1 MRARVTG
8 ACRAG
13 RARGP
18 GRALAAASI
27 AVTALLAS
35 CTGGGSAVSTVRPLP
50 TTQPSASA
58 AVQATLAQVDAA
70 LRPSG
75 LVVAPTATAVRPAEP
90 PSFAGV
96 ARWPFHAVLPDDPA
110 GGYFLI
116 YEFAAPA
123 LAADGGRDLA
133 AYIASGPGRVQYA
146 PDVRFVLRQ
155 VGPTLVF
162 YPWSPASSPDPRT
175 SDLAAALASVGSGV
189 PIPPD

>member
-1 MRARVTG
+1 MTNTR
-8 ACRAG
+8 RAG

-18 GRALAAASI
+18 ALAAASI
-27 AVTALLAS
+27 AVSGLLAA
-35 CTGGGSAVSTVRPLP
+35 CAGGTPAVSTAAPLP

-58 AVQATLAQVDAA
+58 AVEATLAQLDTA
-70 LRPSG
+70 LRASG
-75 LVVAPTATAVRPAEP
+75 LVVAPTLTAVRPAEP

-96 ARWPFHAVLPDDPA
+96 ARWPFHAVLPGDPA
-110 GGYFLI
+110 GGYFVI

-133 AYIASGPGRVQYA
+133 AYVASGPGRVQYT

-175 SDLAAALASVGSGV
+175 PDLAAALASVGTGV